1 MFSRYFRNRMQ
12 NFPLFLCEHQQT
24 MMSKNHTPP
33 TISSARPTEPDS
45 PAPRGPPPA
54 RATPASH
61 ARRSKVQL
69 QIAQMEMQ
77 MAKIKR
83 RDVSVVSAVDV
94 HYPAAELLVVRNNY
108 RPHQQQILVVPS
120 RPPRRG
126 PSREIESYQGRQKRV
141 DFLDFVQ
148 DARPQMLPSRGGR
161 GVEAGRGGLE
171 EVHDA
176 DLLSEF
182 HGLGI
187 LSPPICILFPCTRC
201 R

>member
-94 HYPAAELLVVRNNY
+94 HYPAAELLAVRNNY
-108 RPHQQQILVVPS
+108 RPHQHQILVLPS
-120 RPPRRG
+120 RTTRRG
-126 PSREIESYQGRQKRV
+126 PSLQSSPIPPEPISPHN
-141 DFLDFVQ
+141 
-148 DARPQMLPSRGGR
+148 ARRITTPVG
-161 GVEAGRGGLE
+161 
-171 EVHDA
+171 
-176 DLLSEF
+176 LLSV
-182 HGLGI
+182 GLVHQYETEIGPCFRHRPPR
-187 LSPPICILFPCTRC
+187 PPIRNRIMFPHGRPVRLRQRLWATL
-201 R
+201 